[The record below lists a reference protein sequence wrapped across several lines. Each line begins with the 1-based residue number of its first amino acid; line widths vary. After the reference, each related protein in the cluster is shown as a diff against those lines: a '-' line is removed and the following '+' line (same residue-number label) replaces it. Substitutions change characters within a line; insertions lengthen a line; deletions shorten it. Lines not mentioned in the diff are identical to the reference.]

1 MSERACQLLR
11 DHKRPE
17 HVAGSV
23 HPGQAGD
30 CWAEEV
36 VENAV
41 HVVVGIPDS
50 CLQAMVMR
58 CKTDKHFSKR
68 RQKKTIIIMT
78 TGLKLLFVAA
88 YRG

>member
-1 MSERACQLLR
+1 MRLLR
-11 DHKRPE
+11 DHQGPE

-50 CLQAMVMR
+50 CLQAIVMR
-58 CKTDKHFSKR
+58 
-68 RQKKTIIIMT
+68 
-78 TGLKLLFVAA
+78 
-88 YRG
+88 